1 MARRRVAITGLG
13 PITAFGTGIE
23 PLWQGLMEG
32 RSAVA
37 RARGFDPAGL
47 PVDHVAELP
56 ELDLAAHFTPKQ
68 VAYWSRATRVAAL
81 AALEAWAD
89 AGRPRVEPFR
99 AGLFLGSGFGCTYEL
114 EELYDSWRARGM
126 RGIKP
131 ISIPRG
137 MANAP
142 ASQIAILLGLK
153 GPCLTVSTACS
164 SGALALGLAAEQI
177 RSGALSLCVTGGVEA
192 ALNASTLAAWCSLGV
207 LSRRND
213 PTACRPFSAGR
224 DGLVLADGCA
234 VLVLEEWEHAMAR
247 GARIWA
253 EVRGVGAT
261 NDAYSIVEPDFAGE
275 AEAMRRALADA
286 GIAAADVGYVNA
298 HGTGT
303 LANDANETRALK
315 AVLGETAARTPVS
328 SIKGHLGHALGA
340 AGAIEAAVTALVLAR
355 RRLPPT
361 LHYTPGD
368 PECDLDYVAGAPRE
382 TAVAHAL
389 TNSFGFG
396 GQNSALVLSAADW
409 GSRQM

>member
-1 MARRRVAITGLG
+1 MAKRRVAITGLG
-13 PITAFGTGIE
+13 LVTAFGAGIE
-23 PLWQGLMEG
+23 PLWRGLMEG

-37 RARGFDPAGL
+37 PARGFDPSGL

-56 ELDLAAHFTPKQ
+56 ELDLAARFTPKQ
-68 VAYWSRATRVAAL
+68 TAYWSRASRVAAL
-81 AALEAWAD
+81 AALDAWDD
-89 AGRPRVEPFR
+89 AGRPRIEPFR
-99 AGLFLGSGFGCTYEL
+99 SGLFLGSGCGCTYEL
-114 EELYDSWRARGM
+114 EEVYASWQARGM

-131 ISIPRG
+131 ITIPRG

-153 GPCLTVSTACS
+153 GPCATVTTACS
-164 SGALALGLAAEQI
+164 SGALAIGMAVDQI
-177 RSGALSLCVTGGVEA
+177 RYGGLTVCVTGGVEA

-213 PTACRPFSAGR
+213 PTACRPFSADR

-234 VLVLEEWEHAMAR
+234 VLVLEEWEHARRR

-253 EVRGVGAT
+253 EIRGVGAT
-261 NDAYSIVEPDFAGE
+261 NDAHSIVEPHFEGE
-275 AEAMRRALADA
+275 VAAMRAALADA
-286 GIAAADVGYVNA
+286 GLAAGDLGYVNA

-303 LANDANETRALK
+303 RANDANETRALK
-315 AVLGETAARTPVS
+315 ELLGEAAARTPVS
-328 SIKGHLGHALGA
+328 SVKGHLGHALGA
-340 AGAIEAAVTALVLAR
+340 AGAIEVAITALALAR

-368 PECDLDYVAGAPRE
+368 PECDLDYVAGAPRDA
-382 TAVAHAL
+382 AVAHAL

-396 GQNSALVLSAADW
+396 GQNSALVLSAAD
-409 GSRQM
+409 

>member
-1 MARRRVAITGLG
+1 MSRRRVAITGLG
-13 PITAFGTGIE
+13 LVTAFGSGVE
-23 PLWQGLMEG
+23 PLWQGLMDG

-37 RARGFDPAGL
+37 RARGFDPSGL

-56 ELDLAAHFTPKQ
+56 EIDLSSRFTPKQ
-68 VAYWSRATRVAAL
+68 TAYWSRATRVATL
-81 AALEAWAD
+81 AAVEAWED
-89 AGRPRVEPFR
+89 AGSMTVEPFR
-99 AGLFLGSGFGCTYEL
+99 AGLFLGSGFGCTYEF
-114 EELYDSWRARGM
+114 EEIYDGWRARGM

-131 ISIPRG
+131 ITIPRG

-142 ASQIAILLGLK
+142 ASQIAMILGLK

-164 SGALALGLAAEQI
+164 SGALALGMAVDQI
-177 RSGALSLCVTGGVEA
+177 RHGGLEVCLAGGVEA
-192 ALNASTLAAWCSLGV
+192 ALNASTFAAWCSLGV

-213 PTACRPFSAGR
+213 PTACRPFSADR

-234 VLVLEEWEHAMAR
+234 ILVLEEWERAVAR

-261 NDAYSIVEPDFAGE
+261 NDAHSIVEPDFEGE
-275 AEAMRRALADA
+275 TEAIRMALADA
-286 GIAAADVGYVNA
+286 GIAPGELGYVNA

-303 LANDANETRALK
+303 RANDANETRALK
-315 AVLGETAARTPVS
+315 AALGEAAWRTPVS

-340 AGAIEAAVTALVLAR
+340 AGAIEAAVTALALAR

-361 LHYTPGD
+361 LHFTPGD

-382 TAVAHAL
+382 AEVAHAL
-389 TNSFGFG
+389 SNSFGFG
-396 GQNSALVLSAADW
+396 GQNSALVLSAA
-409 GSRQM
+409 G

>member
-1 MARRRVAITGLG
+1 MARKRVAITGLG
-13 PITAFGTGIE
+13 LVTAFGAGIE

-37 RARGFDPAGL
+37 RARGFDASGL
-47 PVDHVAELP
+47 PADHVAELP

-68 VAYWSRATRVAAL
+68 TAYWSRATRVAAL
-81 AALEAWAD
+81 AATAAWQD
-89 AGRPRVEPFR
+89 AALDRVEPFR
-99 AGLFLGSGFGCTYEL
+99 AGLCFGSGFGCTYEL
-114 EELYDSWRARGM
+114 EEVYDSWRARGL

-131 ISIPRG
+131 ITIPRG

-142 ASQIAILLGLK
+142 ASQIAILLGLR
-153 GPCLTVSTACS
+153 GPCVTVTTACS
-164 SGALALGLAAEQI
+164 SGALAIGLAVDQI
-177 RSGALSLCVTGGVEA
+177 RYGGLSVGVTGGVEA
-192 ALNASTLAAWCSLGV
+192 ALNASTFAAWCSLGI
-207 LSRRND
+207 LSRRRD
-213 PTACRPFSAGR
+213 PTACRPFSADR

-261 NDAYSIVEPDFAGE
+261 NDAHGIVEPDAAGE
-275 AEAMRRALADA
+275 AEAMRAALADA
-286 GIAAADVGYVNA
+286 GLVPADLGYVNA

-303 LANDANETRALK
+303 RANDATETRALK
-315 AVLGETAARTPVS
+315 AALGEAAFRTPVS

-340 AGAIEAAVTALVLAR
+340 AGAIEAAVTALALAR

-368 PECDLDYVAGAPRE
+368 PDCDLDYVAGAPRDA
-382 TAVAHAL
+382 AVAHAL
-389 TNSFGFG
+389 SNSFGFG
-396 GQNSALVLSAADW
+396 GQNSALVLSAAPAA
-409 GSRQM
+409 G

>member
-1 MARRRVAITGLG
+1 MSRRRVAITGLG
-13 PITAFGTGIE
+13 LVTAFGSGVE
-23 PLWQGLMEG
+23 PLWRGLMEG

-37 RARGFDPAGL
+37 RARGFDVSDL

-56 ELDLAAHFTPKQ
+56 EIDLSVRFTPKQ
-68 VAYWSRATRVAAL
+68 TAYWSRATRVAAW
-81 AALEAWAD
+81 AAMEAWED
-89 AGRPRVEPFR
+89 AGTPLVEPFR

-114 EELYDSWRARGM
+114 EEVYDGWRARGL

-131 ISIPRG
+131 ITIPRG

-142 ASQIAILLGLK
+142 ASQIAMLLGLK

-164 SGALALGLAAEQI
+164 SGALALGMAVDQI
-177 RSGALSLCVTGGVEA
+177 RHGGLDVCLAGGVEA
-192 ALNASTLAAWCSLGV
+192 ALNASTFAAWCSLGV

-213 PTACRPFSAGR
+213 PTACRPFSADR

-234 VLVLEEWEHAMAR
+234 LLVLEEWERAVAR

-261 NDAYSIVEPDFAGE
+261 NDAHSIVEPDFEGE
-275 AEAMRRALADA
+275 VEAMRRALEDA
-286 GIAAADVGYVNA
+286 GIAPEEIGYVNA

-303 LANDANETRALK
+303 RANDANETRALK
-315 AVLGETAARTPVS
+315 AVLGEAAWRTPVS
-328 SIKGHLGHALGA
+328 SVKGHLGHALGA
-340 AGAIEAAVTALVLAR
+340 AGAIEAAVTALALSR

-361 LHYTPGD
+361 LHFTPGD

-382 TAVAHAL
+382 AEVAHAL
-389 TNSFGFG
+389 SNSFGFG
-396 GQNSALVLSAADW
+396 GQNSALVLSAV
-409 GSRQM
+409 R